1 MIVKRMDEHE
11 LPGGHPRRFFVQDQL
26 VFYVVDPAFSKPSAR
41 PKPGIIFP

>member
-1 MIVKRMDEHE
+1 MNMNCREAI
-11 LPGGHPRRFFVQDQL
+11 PGGFFVQDQL